1 MFVRNVWII
10 STSLME
16 PARWYPFYVMIMI
29 GAMDNVYLVSMDM
42 LYKKV
47 NVYIQLCSMQ
57 GVHGMRMLSAPD
69 VKMDI
74 MLVII
79 CVSLLIEIVSILINQ
94 RGSVKSVPMGCN
106 LVVWVVLDFKTNNM
120 LIFIK
125 KVRHIFLA

>member
-10 STSLME
+10 STSLMG
-16 PARWYPFYVMIMI
+16 PARWYPFYVTIMI

-42 LYKKV
+42 LCKKV

-69 VKMDI
+69 VRMDI

-79 CVSLLIEIVSILINQ
+79 CVSLLIGIVSILINQ
-94 RGSVKSVPMGCN
+94 RGSVKSVPMGFN
-106 LVVWVVLDFKTNNM
+106 LVVWVVLDFKTITC
-120 LIFIK
+120 LSFKKKFVIF
-125 KVRHIFLA
+125 

>member
-29 GAMDNVYLVSMDM
+29 GVMDNVYRVLMDM

-47 NVYIQLCSMQ
+47 NVYIRLCLMQ
-57 GVHGMRMLSAPD
+57 GVYGMRMLFALD

-79 CVSLLIEIVSILINQ
+79 CVNLLIGIVSILINQ
-94 RGSVKSVPMGCN
+94 QGSVKSVPMVCN
-106 LVVWVVLDFKTNNM
+106 LVV
-120 LIFIK
+120 
-125 KVRHIFLA
+125 